1 MLLSIRLLK
10 HIPINAVC
18 VNTDYLILTN
28 GICYSFLLY
37 PKEEKKQSGLL
48 NSEKGCCDTKKL
60 Q

>member
-1 MLLSIRLLK
+1 MLSIRLLK

-18 VNTDYLILTN
+18 ENTDYLILTN